1 MVLTEQFEKNLDEYI
16 RSLPTAIKYLWD
28 KYRYRDISNKLG
40 EVKKVGTSEF
50 EEAFLRLS

>member
-1 MVLTEQFEKNLDEYI
+1 MLTEQFEKNLDEYI

-50 EEAFLRLS
+50 EEVFLKLS